1 MNGYQRFMAALSLQ
15 EPDTL
20 PVWEL
25 LINDPSV
32 EKLRSGATYAEIVEW
47 LDLDGITAGETQKL
61 ETVGEGKVRDEWG
74 IIWGTGEI
82 GATYPLSG
90 PIRSEEDLDAYEPP
104 DPEAPWR
111 LEKLEEYIREF
122 KGRKAVVFLGHD
134 SFEFSHYLVGGMAR
148 LFTLYF
154 KNPRLVKRVAEVV
167 SSYKLRVM
175 ERAVEAGADVLL
187 TGDDYANKKGPLMS
201 PTQFKEFILP
211 GLAKAVQTSH
221 RLGVPFIKHTDGN
234 LWRIMDPIVGS
245 GIDGLDPLEPVA
257 GMDIG
262 KVKSEYGRRICLV
275 GNVDCSHLLSFG
287 TPDQVVEAVKETIA
301 KGSPGG
307 GHILASS
314 NSIHPGVS
322 TDNYLAMIKAARKY
336 GRYPIDQDLIKDYSG
351 RNYAAAYS
359 WPADRPPSAT

>member
-1 MNGYQRFMAALSLQ
+1 VNGCQRFMSALRLE

-25 LINDPSV
+25 LMNDPSV
-32 EKLRSGATYAEIVEW
+32 EKLRPGATYAKVVEW

-61 ETVGEGKVRDEWG
+61 EAVGEGMLRDEWG
-74 IIWGTGEI
+74 IVWKLGEI
-82 GATYPLSG
+82 GATYPFSG

-104 DPEAPWR
+104 DPEASWR
-111 LEKLEEYIREF
+111 LEKLEEYVREF
-122 KGRKAVVFLGHD
+122 KGRKAIVFLGHD
-134 SFEFSHYLVGGMAR
+134 SFEFSHYLVGGMSR
-148 LFTLYF
+148 LFTLYV
-154 KNPRLVKRVAEVV
+154 KNPKFVKRLADIV
-167 SSYKLRVM
+167 SEYKLRVM
-175 ERAVEAGADVLL
+175 ERAAEAGADVLL
-187 TGDDYANKKGPLMS
+187 TGDDYANKSGPLMS
-201 PTQFKEFILP
+201 PDQFREFVLP
-211 GLAKAVQTSH
+211 GLTRAVQTSH

-234 LWRIMDPIVGS
+234 LWRIMDSIVGS

-262 KVKSEYGRRICLV
+262 RVKREYGSRICLV
-275 GNVDCSHLLSFG
+275 GNVDCSYLLSFG

-322 TDNYLAMIKAARKY
+322 PQNYLAMIKAARKY
-336 GRYPIDQDLIKDYSG
+336 GRYPIDPALIRDYSG
-351 RNYAAAYS
+351 KDYAASYS
-359 WPADRPPSAT
+359 

>member
-1 MNGYQRFMAALSLQ
+1 VNGCQRFMSALRLE

-25 LINDPSV
+25 LMNDPSV
-32 EKLRSGATYAEIVEW
+32 EKLRPGATYAKVVEW

-61 ETVGEGKVRDEWG
+61 EVVGEGMLRDEWG
-74 IIWGTGEI
+74 IVWKLGEI
-82 GATYPLSG
+82 GATYPFSG

-104 DPEAPWR
+104 DPEASWR
-111 LEKLEEYIREF
+111 LEKLEEYVREF
-122 KGRKAVVFLGHD
+122 KGRKAIVFLGHD
-134 SFEFSHYLVGGMAR
+134 SFEFSHYLVGGMSR
-148 LFTLYF
+148 LFTLYV
-154 KNPRLVKRVAEVV
+154 KDPKLVKRLADIV
-167 SSYKLRVM
+167 SEYKLRVM
-175 ERAVEAGADVLL
+175 ERAAEAGADVLL

-201 PTQFKEFILP
+201 PDQFREFVLP
-211 GLAKAVQTSH
+211 GLTRAVQTSH

-234 LWRIMDPIVGS
+234 LWRIMDSIVGS

-262 KVKSEYGRRICLV
+262 RVKREYGRRICLV
-275 GNVDCSHLLSFG
+275 GNVDCSYLLSFG

-322 TDNYLAMIKAARKY
+322 PQNYLAMIKAARKY
-336 GRYPIDQDLIKDYSG
+336 GRYPIDPALIRDHSGKDY
-351 RNYAAAYS
+351 AASYS
-359 WPADRPPSAT
+359 